1 MRISYDAL
9 RYIKLP
15 TFDVQLE
22 AIKSNEAAIS
32 LIYDLDKSKKLELLK
47 VNILVIKY
55 IAREIDKEELEIVL
69 KEVISKEDVEE
80 KYVRD
85 FLNCSIIDRNS
96 EKFKIDK
103 IIFIYKYGS
112 KKAKKI
118 AVDEKLK
125 MI

>member
-1 MRISYDAL
+1 MPSFNI
-9 RYIKLP
+9 
-15 TFDVQLE
+15 QLE
-22 AIKSNEAAIS
+22 AIKSNEAAIG
-32 LIYDLDKSKKLELLK
+32 LIYGLDKSKKLELLK
-47 VNILVIKY
+47 ANILVIKY
-55 IAREIDKEELEIVL
+55 IAREIDKEDLEEVL
-69 KEVISKEDVEE
+69 KDVLSREDIEE

-96 EKFKIDK
+96 SNIQMDK
-103 IIFIYKYGS
+103 IIFIHKYGS